1 MSPLK
6 SRPIRVL
13 LFWQAIAT
21 VAFAGVGGLWAGS
34 HGAVSGALGA
44 AVNLVANFVY
54 ALMGGLVQPTSAIGA
69 MFLMLRAEA
78 FKVAMVLVQLV
89 LVLLLYRD
97 LASAPFIVAFIA
109 TTLMFGIALRIRND

>member
-6 SRPIRVL
+6 SRPIRAL

-44 AVNLVANFVY
+44 AVTLVANFVY

-69 MFLMLRAEA
+69 LFLMLRAEA

>member
-109 TTLMFGIALRIRND
+109 TTLMFGITLRIRND